1 MISGTANG
9 HVPFT
14 QTDCAGWVGEIR
26 MKKRI
31 ISVVL
36 SMLMML
42 GTVPY
47 AVTAAGGGTDEY
59 PELMITQI
67 GVDQYG
73 SRENAANTNP
83 KYNED
88 AGNNPNA
95 DVYEFISVYNNSDRE
110 LNVYDYMIGYQGA
123 SPAKSPDFF
132 ERSIQCYTPLYPGAD
147 WADAP
152 FAAYDSYWKKSSV
165 VRPVNLARE
174 NGKIK
179 PGETFV
185 IWVYTAASHR
195 INCTLEQFRS
205 FWCIPDGTKVFILD
219 GNDVDGANNFKLK
232 NDGTGTYIIMHGSER
247 FPARRSADKKFDV
260 ERDNKRSPYTEAT
273 YETLDEVISW
283 AVVDFG
289 SEPLA
294 SVRKA
299 EGGEA
304 KTNRT
309 VSYLPAAEG
318 QANGSFASNKR
329 MHISKVNDYASS
341 AAGRL
346 DDAQKAALS
355 KTKTAVVRTVP
366 SSAAVA
372 VNDNKRPSLI
382 ITEIAADQYGGAS
395 ALASYKESPNLDPF
409 ECFEMYNNST
419 SPINVFDYML
429 GYQGCGA
436 TSVSTWFERSIQEYT
451 PIFPGADWTDA
462 PWGEYDKYW
471 TGAEASYPINPSYTD
486 GVIAPGETFVLWC
499 YSQDSHKC
507 RATVEDLRTFWKIP
521 DGVKVF
527 LIDGNSEREKNFNI
541 KNSATGEYIVMK
553 PSERF
558 SVRRGD
564 DETYATECDRSDFY
578 YYDKNFSDMPEIISW
593 AVVDFGCYDPLYSF
607 RLKNGES
614 SSKNNYT
621 VSYAPYNGEEVFTN
635 GFTTVTFET
644 QKRMHLAAVNEKYSD
659 THIGKL
665 SDAQKDAIL
674 KATSR

>member
-1 MISGTANG
+1 
-9 HVPFT
+9 
-14 QTDCAGWVGEIR
+14 
-26 MKKRI
+26 
-31 ISVVL
+31 
-36 SMLMML
+36 
-42 GTVPY
+42 
-47 AVTAAGGGTDEY
+47 
-59 PELMITQI
+59 
-67 GVDQYG
+67 
-73 SRENAANTNP
+73 
-83 KYNED
+83 
-88 AGNNPNA
+88 
-95 DVYEFISVYNNSDRE
+95 
-110 LNVYDYMIGYQGA
+110 MIGYQGA

-205 FWCIPDGTKVFILD
+205 FWSIPDGTKVFILD

-382 ITEIAADQYGGAS
+382 ITAAPLHWHHTRKAPTS
-395 ALASYKESPNLDPF
+395 IRLNALKCTTIPRPRSMFLTICWAIRAAVRQAFLRGLNVRSRNTHLSSRVPTGLTHRGESTTN
-409 ECFEMYNNST
+409 T
-419 SPINVFDYML
+419 GRGRKHRI
-429 GYQGCGA
+429 
-436 TSVSTWFERSIQEYT
+436 RSIPRT
-451 PIFPGADWTDA
+451 PM
-462 PWGEYDKYW
+462 
-471 TGAEASYPINPSYTD
+471 
-486 GVIAPGETFVLWC
+486 VL
-499 YSQDSHKC
+499 
-507 RATVEDLRTFWKIP
+507 
-521 DGVKVF
+521 
-527 LIDGNSEREKNFNI
+527 
-541 KNSATGEYIVMK
+541 
-553 PSERF
+553 
-558 SVRRGD
+558 
-564 DETYATECDRSDFY
+564 
-578 YYDKNFSDMPEIISW
+578 
-593 AVVDFGCYDPLYSF
+593 
-607 RLKNGES
+607 
-614 SSKNNYT
+614 
-621 VSYAPYNGEEVFTN
+621 
-635 GFTTVTFET
+635 
-644 QKRMHLAAVNEKYSD
+644 
-659 THIGKL
+659 
-665 SDAQKDAIL
+665 
-674 KATSR
+674 